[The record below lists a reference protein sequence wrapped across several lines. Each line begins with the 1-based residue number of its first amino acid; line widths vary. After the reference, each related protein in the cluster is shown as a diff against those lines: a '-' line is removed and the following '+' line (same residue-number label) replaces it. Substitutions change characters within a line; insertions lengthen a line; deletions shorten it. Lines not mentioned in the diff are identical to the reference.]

1 MWHTC
6 GMAFGWVY
14 KDAAADAVRVSP
26 WTREEAEEIIGDP
39 MVHVLAMRR
48 FREDVRFG
56 DSPCID
62 RDYPGEW
69 VAIQDLQVVGH
80 DSDWRPLQQAL
91 KEGGKVDMSRV
102 YYRQT
107 RARPVGK

>member
-14 KDAAADAVRVSP
+14 KDAAAEAVRVSP

-39 MVHVLAMRR
+39 MVHYLALKR
-48 FREDVRFG
+48 FGEDIRYG

-62 RDYPGEW
+62 RDYAGEW
-69 VAIQDLQVVGH
+69 VGIFERKVVVHEADHAALIQAI
-80 DSDWRPLQQAL
+80 
-91 KEGGKVDMSRV
+91 K
-102 YYRQT
+102 
-107 RARPVGK
+107 ARPDLDIGSVYVRRVTSRTLQP